1 MSRHLQ
7 SASGIGR
14 RCWAI
19 AGPLPFGFSISEA
32 AQALWAAVGN
42 GLLQRQ
48 PAFPPQGGRTSGEQK
63 AAACTVLPLCFM
75 CELSSAHQAG
85 LDREKPDAGAI
96 EPDAQGAAVSSNT
109 WLRVTKGKEAE
120 GETYY
125 HEIHYIRS
133 ALKELRGDFVFK
145 PLNPRV
151 I

>member
-1 MSRHLQ
+1 MLGHRRAASLWFQHFRSRP
-7 SASGIGR
+7 SAVGR
-14 RCWAI
+14 GRKRA
-19 AGPLPFGFSISEA
+19 AATAASIS
-32 AQALWAAVGN
+32 
-42 GLLQRQ
+42 
-48 PAFPPQGGRTSGEQK
+48 PPRGGRTSGEQK
-63 AAACTVLPLCFM
+63 AAACTALPLCFV
-75 CELSSAHQAG
+75 CEFSSAHQAG
-85 LDREKPDAGAI
+85 LDGEKPDAGAR

-133 ALKELRGDFVFK
+133 ALKELRGDFVLK